1 FLGNTAG
8 NGAVSPPSNAAAVM
22 QRSASVS
29 VFDHQ
34 INNYDI
40 NFGLEGARTASVFSL
55 DMVEAIDFAALEA
68 FAERY
73 SLDFEYIYEYF
84 SGNRQHVDAQ
94 FDSAYSVYI
103 TE

>member
-55 DMVEAIDFAALEA
+55 DMVEAIDF
-68 FAERY
+68 
-73 SLDFEYIYEYF
+73 EYIYEYF

-94 FDSAYSVYI
+94 FDSDYFVYI